1 MRSTYLLVSH
11 GSRDP
16 RPQIALEHLAKLLAR
31 NLTDLNCGSIPSFPA
46 VGTATLELGPAPLHE
61 QICRFGEHTLSL
73 GLTEIQILPV
83 FLLAGVHVTADIPA
97 QVEIAKQAF
106 SSHLNITLRSHLG
119 SQKTGLTNLVKT
131 QMQEIA
137 FLPNLR
143 PPAWILLSHGSRQPG
158 GNLTVEEIA
167 SKIGAQT
174 AYWSIKQ
181 SLPEKIDSL
190 VRGGQQQIGIVP
202 YFLFNG
208 GITDAIARQVE
219 QLKQQFPQTEIHL
232 ANPLGASVQLAE
244 LIGEL
249 IAHRALTTDSY

>member
-1 MRSTYLLVSH
+1 LKLRSTYLLVSH

-16 RPQIALEHLAKLLAR
+16 RPQIALEHLAKLLDR
-31 NLTDLNCGSIPSFPA
+31 NLADASCEGVPSFPP

-97 QVEIAKQAF
+97 QVEIAKQTF
-106 SSHLNITLRSHLG
+106 SSNLNINLRPHLG
-119 SQKTGLTNLVKT
+119 TQETGLIASVKT

-137 FLPNLR
+137 FLPNLS

-167 SKIGAQT
+167 SQVGAQT
-174 AYWSIKQ
+174 AYWSIKP
-181 SLPEKIDSL
+181 SLAEKIDGL
-190 VRGGQQQIGIVP
+190 VRGGHQQIGIVP

-219 QLKQQFPQTEIHL
+219 QLKQQFPQTELHL
-232 ANPLGASVQLAE
+232 ANPLGASIQLAE

-249 IAHRALTTDSY
+249 IDP